1 MHTANPSLELELPTR
16 FVTREPR
23 QAETYL
29 GKLFRRH
36 SLSLAG
42 RSSKLEFLHGS
53 ASLGSEL
60 SIHRLAYGRA
70 IDNAGAPAGDT
81 YLAVFTLAGTRYMR
95 VGADEIVSPA
105 GTLCVINPHQ
115 AFSSRLSADHQQLTV
130 CISGA
135 LLRQQLSNQGTPRLP
150 HPLEFF
156 PIHTNALDQAATLTN
171 VIKTLCYELRR
182 QSSAICRPQIAKHF
196 EQVVAELL
204 LAEVPNNHMSAPGS
218 IANPAPVYLQSALRF
233 IHTHLDERISIED
246 IARYASVTPRALQI
260 AFRRHLGITP
270 RAYVRNARLDLAHHA
285 LSADVTHRL
294 KLSSVAQDHGFA
306 NASKFA
312 QRFRER
318 FGQNPSR
325 VTRGRTS

>member
-23 QAETYL
+23 QAESYL
-29 GKLFRRH
+29 GRLFRRH
-36 SLSLAG
+36 SLSLTD
-42 RSSKLEFLHGS
+42 RSSKLEFLHGC
-53 ASLGSEL
+53 ANLGSEL

-70 IDNAGAPAGDT
+70 IDNAGGPAGDT
-81 YLAVFTLAGTRYMR
+81 YLAVFTLAGIRHMR

-115 AFSSRLSADHQQLTV
+115 PFSSRLSADHQQLTV

-135 LLRQQLSNQGTPRLP
+135 LLRQQLGAQGTPQRQ
-150 HPLEFF
+150 PLEFF
-156 PIHTNALDQAATLTN
+156 PVHTSALDQAATLTN

-182 QSSAICRPQIAKHF
+182 QSSAISRPQVARHF
-196 EQVVAELL
+196 ERVVAELL
-204 LAEVPNNHMSAPGS
+204 LAEVPNNHMDAPGDVTHQ
-218 IANPAPVYLQSALRF
+218 APAYLQSALRF
-233 IHTHLDERISIED
+233 IHAHINEPISIED
-246 IARYASVTPRALQI
+246 IARFVGVTPRALQI

-270 RAYVRNARLDLAHHA
+270 RAYLRNARLDLAHHA

-294 KLSSVAQDHGFA
+294 KLSSIAQDYGFA

-318 FGQNPSR
+318 FGQNPSAI
-325 VTRGRTS
+325 TRRRNS

>member
-1 MHTANPSLELELPTR
+1 MHTANPTLELELPTR

-29 GKLFRRH
+29 GRLFRRH
-36 SLSLAG
+36 SLSLTD
-42 RSSKLEFLHGS
+42 RSRKLEFLHGS

-81 YLAVFTLAGTRYMR
+81 YLAVFTLAGTRHMR

-115 AFSSRLSADHQQLTV
+115 PFSSRLSADHQQLTV

-135 LLRQQLSNQGTPRLP
+135 LLRQQLNNQGIPQRP

-156 PIHTNALDQAATLTN
+156 PVHTDALEQAATLTN

-182 QSSAICRPQIAKHF
+182 HSSAISRPHIARHF
-196 EQVVAELL
+196 EQIVAELL
-204 LAEVPNNHMSAPGS
+204 LAEVPNNHMGASGDL
-218 IANPAPVYLQSALRF
+218 ANPAPAYLQGALRF
-233 IHTHLDERISIED
+233 IHTHLNEQISIED
-246 IARYASVTPRALQI
+246 IARFVSITPRALQI
-260 AFRRHLGITP
+260 AFRRYLGITP
-270 RAYVRNARLDLAHHA
+270 RAYLRNARLDLAHHA
-285 LSADVTHRL
+285 LSADVTSHL

-325 VTRGRTS
+325 VTRRRTP